1 MTILQSLVGLYDRL
15 ERRGETIPKQGYA
28 PVRIGFVLELD
39 RDGQPLSLIDIRDH
53 SQRKPVAPN
62 LLMPAVSRTSGIRPA
77 FLWDKTSY
85 VFGVTGLEGGDGK
98 SLLPGQG
105 KRTLEEH
112 DAFRTEHCE
121 ALRDADDEGLR
132 ALCRFLT
139 SWTPDQ
145 WSVAGFTNDALD
157 QNVAFRLK
165 GDQGR
170 IDERDAAKRLIAAR
184 VSPGSGEATCLV
196 TGDVGPFASLQ
207 PQFKGV
213 VGAQSSGASLVSFNA
228 NAFESY
234 GLEAGANAPVS
245 DVAAFKYGAAL
256 NWLLD
261 RSHSRTLRLGETT
274 VVFWADERSEAGGE
288 EAAKAVEEDLW
299 AALGNDEEKDADAE
313 DSAKIGTALQ
323 DVKDLR
329 HPPDPKLQ
337 RETRVHIL
345 GLSPNSGRIAV
356 RFWLVDTFGHLK
368 ANLDRHSGD
377 MEIRPPPRNP
387 DQKANALLFEVAVQ
401 RKAENIPPRLGG
413 ELARAILAGGRY
425 PSTFLSAVVGRI
437 RADKDVNANRAAL
450 CKAILNRLYDQEVV
464 PVALDPKNTNPAY
477 RLGRLFALIEGAQ
490 KAALPGIKATVKD
503 RFFGAAC
510 ATPAR
515 VFPLLHKNAMN
526 HLAFVRKERGAG
538 LAHWME
544 KEIGAIWSGLS
555 DDLPRALRLE
565 EQGRFI
571 AGYYHQRFSKAD
583 DAPAEAKAVL
593 ENDTEG
599 AA

>member
-28 PVRIGFVLELD
+28 PVRIGFVLELEP
-39 RDGQPLSLIDIRDH
+39 DGQPLSLIDIRDH

-62 LLMPAVSRTSGIRPA
+62 LLMSAVSRTSGIRPA

-105 KRTLEEH
+105 RRTLEEH
-112 DAFRTEHCE
+112 DAFRTDHCE

-139 SWTPDQ
+139 YWTPDH
-145 WSVAGFTNDALD
+145 WSAAGFTNDALD
-157 QNVAFRLK
+157 QNIAFRLK
-165 GDQGR
+165 GDRSR

-184 VSPGSGEATCLV
+184 VSPGSGEATCLI
-196 TGDVGPFASLQ
+196 TGEVGPFASLQ

-213 VGAQSSGASLVSFNA
+213 AGAQSSGASLVSFNA
-228 NAFESY
+228 DAFESY
-234 GLEAGANAPVS
+234 GFEGGANAPVCEE
-245 DVAAFKYGAAL
+245 AAFKYGAAL

-261 RSHSRTLRLGETT
+261 RSHSRAFRLGETT
-274 VVFWADERSEAGGE
+274 VVFWADERPDAGGE
-288 EAAKAVEEDLW
+288 DAAVAAEEDLW
-299 AALGNDEEKDADAE
+299 AELGSETEKDVDAD
-313 DSAKIGTALQ
+313 DSGKIGTALQ
-323 DVKDLR
+323 DVKELR
-329 HPPDPKLQ
+329 RPPDPKLQ

-368 ANLDRHSGD
+368 ANLDRHKRD

-387 DQKANALLFEVAVQ
+387 GQKANALLFEVAVQ

-413 ELARAILAGGRY
+413 ELARAILSGGRY

-450 CKAILNRLYDQEVV
+450 CKAILNRLYDQEVI
-464 PVALDPKNTNPAY
+464 PVALNTESDDHSYN
-477 RLGRLFALIEGAQ
+477 LGRLFAVYEYAERSV
-490 KAALPGIKATVKD
+490 ADRNATIKSKYI
-503 RFFGAAC
+503 GAAS
-510 ATPAR
+510 ATPRR
-515 VFPLLHKNAMN
+515 VFPILMRGYEHNASA
-526 HLAFVRKERGAG
+526 LAKGEGNQRGAG
-538 LAHWME
+538 VKAA
-544 KEIGAIWSGLS
+544 KAVSQIIGRFVGDVAY
-555 DDLPRALRLE
+555 PTALRLE
-565 EQGRFI
+565 DQSRFFV
-571 AGYYHQRFSKAD
+571 GYYHQMAALYSKTPTD
-583 DAPAEAKAVL
+583 RD
-593 ENDTEG
+593 DTEG
-599 AA
+599 DA

>member
-15 ERRGETIPKQGYA
+15 QRRGETIPKQGYA

-39 RDGQPLSLIDIRDH
+39 RDGQALSLIDIRDH

-62 LLMPAVSRTSGIRPA
+62 RLMPAVSRTSGIRPA

-85 VFGVTGLEGGDGK
+85 VFGVTGLEGEDGK

-105 KRTLEEH
+105 RRTLEEH
-112 DAFRTEHCE
+112 DAFRMEHCE

-145 WSVAGFTNDALD
+145 WPGAGFTNDALD
-157 QNVAFRLK
+157 QNIAFRLK
-165 GDQGR
+165 GDRSR

-184 VSPGSGEATCLV
+184 VSPGSGEATCLI
-196 TGDVGPFASLQ
+196 TGEVGPFASLQ

-213 VGAQSSGASLVSFNA
+213 AGAQSSGASLVSFNA
-228 NAFESY
+228 DAFESY
-234 GLEAGANAPVS
+234 GLEGGANAPVCEE
-245 DVAAFKYGAAL
+245 AAFKYGAAL

-261 RSHSRTLRLGETT
+261 RSHSRAFRLGETT
-274 VVFWADERSEAGGE
+274 VVFWADERPDAGGE
-288 EAAKAVEEDLW
+288 EAAVAAEEDLW
-299 AALGNDEEKDADAE
+299 AELGGGTEKDVDAD
-313 DSAKIGTALQ
+313 DSGKIGTALQ
-323 DVKDLR
+323 DVKELR
-329 HPPDPKLQ
+329 RPPDPKLQ

-368 ANLDRHSGD
+368 ANLDRHKRD

-413 ELARAILAGGRY
+413 ELARAILSGGRY

-437 RADKDVNANRAAL
+437 RVDKDVNANRAAL
-450 CKAILNRLYDQEVV
+450 CKAILNRLSDQEVI
-464 PVALDPKNTNPAY
+464 PVALDPTNTNPAY

-526 HLAFVRKERGAG
+526 HLASVRKEKGGG

-544 KEIGAIWSGLS
+544 KEIGAVWSGLS

-571 AGYYHQRFSKAD
+571 AGYYHQRFSKSN
-583 DAPAEAKAVL
+583 DAPAEAQTVL
-593 ENDTEG
+593 ESDTEG
-599 AA
+599 DA